1 MTLMPTGRLRLEG
14 KVAVITGAGSSGPG
28 LGTGKA
34 ASILFAREGAK
45 VLLVDRNP
53 QAAEETLA
61 TIREEG
67 GEASIIGADVTLAV
81 DCQAIADAAV
91 ERYGALHI
99 LFNNVGITGP
109 GSPTDVEESVWDNV
123 LDVNLKSMMLTTK
136 YAVPKMMDAGGG
148 SIINMSSI
156 AGVRAG
162 SGAASVPYSASKAG
176 VIGMSETMAVH
187 LGRDNVRV
195 NVIAPGHIYTP
206 MVGGT
211 MEPVTRERRRKA
223 GPLGVEGNAWDIAYA
238 ALFLASDESRWV
250 SGVVLPVDA
259 GLLAATPLAMYT
271 RIQEGE

>member
-1 MTLMPTGRLRLEG
+1 MTLLPTGRLRLEG
-14 KVAVITGAGSSGPG
+14 KVAIITGAGSSGPG
-28 LGTGKA
+28 TGTGKA
-34 ASILFAREGAK
+34 TSILFAREGAK
-45 VLLVDRNP
+45 VLLVDRNA

-67 GEASIIGADVTLAV
+67 GEGSVMAADVTLAA
-81 DCQAIADAAV
+81 DCEAIAAAAV
-91 ERYGALHI
+91 ERYGGLDI

-136 YAVPKMMDAGGG
+136 YAVPRMIDAGGG

-211 MEPVTRERRRKA
+211 MEPITRERRRKA

-259 GLLAATPLAMYT
+259 GLLAATPLAMYS

>member
-67 GEASIIGADVTLAV
+67 GEASVIGADVTLAV

-259 GLLAATPLAMYT
+259 GLLAATPLAMYS

>member
-14 KVAVITGAGSSGPG
+14 KVAIITGAGSSGPG

-53 QAAEETLA
+53 RAAEETLV

-67 GEASIIGADVTLAV
+67 GEASVFAADVTLAA
-81 DCQAIADAAV
+81 DCEAIAEAAA
-91 ERYGALHI
+91 ERYGAVDI

-136 YAVPKMMDAGGG
+136 YAVPKMIDAGGG

-259 GLLAATPLAMYT
+259 GLLAATPLAMYS

>member
-1 MTLMPTGRLRLEG
+1 MTLLPSGRPRLQD
-14 KVAVITGAGSSGPG
+14 KVAIVTGAGSSGPG
-28 LGTGKA
+28 TGTGKA
-34 ASILFAREGAK
+34 ASILFAQEGAK
-45 VLLVDRNP
+45 VLLVDRNT

-61 TIREEG
+61 IIHEQG
-67 GEASIIGADVTLAV
+67 GEASVMAADVTSAA
-81 DCQAIADAAV
+81 DCEAIVNAAV

-109 GSPTDVEESVWDNV
+109 GTPTDVEESVWDNV

-136 YAVPKMMDAGGG
+136 YAAPKMIDAGG

-162 SGAASVPYSASKAG
+162 SGLASIPYSASKSG

-187 LGRDNVRV
+187 LGRDNIRV

-206 MVGGT
+206 MVAGA
-211 MEPVTRERRRKA
+211 MAEETRQNRRKA

-238 ALFLASDESRWV
+238 ALFLASDEARWV

-259 GLLAATPLAMYT
+259 GLLAATPLAMYS
-271 RIQEGE
+271 RIRDEE

>member
-259 GLLAATPLAMYT
+259 GLLAATPLAMYS

>member
-14 KVAVITGAGSSGPG
+14 KVAIITGAGSSGPG

-53 QAAEETLA
+53 RAAEETLV

-67 GEASIIGADVTLAV
+67 GEASVFAADVTLAA
-81 DCQAIADAAV
+81 DCEAIAEAAA
-91 ERYGALHI
+91 ERYGAVHI

-136 YAVPKMMDAGGG
+136 YAVPKMIDAGGG

-259 GLLAATPLAMYT
+259 GLLAATPLAMYS

>member
-67 GEASIIGADVTLAV
+67 GEASVIGADVTLAV

-91 ERYGALHI
+91 ERYGSLHI

-259 GLLAATPLAMYT
+259 GLLAATPLAMYS
-271 RIQEGE
+271 RISEGE

>member
-1 MTLMPTGRLRLEG
+1 MPTGRLRLEG

-34 ASILFAREGAK
+34 ASILFAREGAR

-211 MEPVTRERRRKA
+211 MEPITRERRRKA

-259 GLLAATPLAMYT
+259 GLLAATPLAMYS
-271 RIQEGE
+271 RISEGE

>member
-1 MTLMPTGRLRLEG
+1 M
-14 KVAVITGAGSSGPG
+14 
-28 LGTGKA
+28 
-34 ASILFAREGAK
+34 
-45 VLLVDRNP
+45 LLVDRNP

-61 TIREEG
+61 TIREAG
-67 GEASIIGADVTLAV
+67 GEASVIAADVTLAA
-81 DCQAIADAAV
+81 DCEAIANAAV

-109 GSPTDVEESVWDNV
+109 GSPTEVEESVWDNV

-136 YAVPKMMDAGGG
+136 YAVPRMIDAGGG

-211 MEPVTRERRRKA
+211 MQPQVREWRRKA

-238 ALFLASDESRWV
+238 ALFLASDEARWV

-259 GLLAATPLAMYT
+259 GLLAATPLAMYS
-271 RIQEGE
+271 RIREGD

>member
-34 ASILFAREGAK
+34 ASILFAREGAR

-67 GEASIIGADVTLAV
+67 GEASVIGADVTLAV

-91 ERYGALHI
+91 ERYGSLHI

-259 GLLAATPLAMYT
+259 GLLAATPLAMYS
-271 RIQEGE
+271 RISEGE

>member
-34 ASILFAREGAK
+34 ASILFAREGAR

-211 MEPVTRERRRKA
+211 MEPITRERRRKA

-259 GLLAATPLAMYT
+259 GLLAATPLAMYS
-271 RIQEGE
+271 RISEGE

>member
-14 KVAVITGAGSSGPG
+14 KVAIITGAGSSGPG

-53 QAAEETLA
+53 RAAEETLA

-67 GEASIIGADVTLAV
+67 GEASVFGADVTLAA
-81 DCQAIADAAV
+81 DCEAIAEAAA
-91 ERYGALHI
+91 ERYGAVHV

-136 YAVPKMMDAGGG
+136 YAVPKMIDAGGG

-259 GLLAATPLAMYT
+259 GLLAATPLAMYS

>member
-1 MTLMPTGRLRLEG
+1 MTLMPTGRRRLEG

-67 GEASIIGADVTLAV
+67 GEASVIGADVTLAV

-259 GLLAATPLAMYT
+259 GLLAATPLAMYS
-271 RIQEGE
+271 RISEGE

>member
-1 MTLMPTGRLRLEG
+1 
-14 KVAVITGAGSSGPG
+14 
-28 LGTGKA
+28 
-34 ASILFAREGAK
+34 
-45 VLLVDRNP
+45 
-53 QAAEETLA
+53 
-61 TIREEG
+61 
-67 GEASIIGADVTLAV
+67 
-81 DCQAIADAAV
+81 
-91 ERYGALHI
+91 
-99 LFNNVGITGP
+99 
-109 GSPTDVEESVWDNV
+109 
-123 LDVNLKSMMLTTK
+123 MLTTK
-136 YAVPKMMDAGGG
+136 YAVPKMIDSGGG

-162 SGAASVPYSASKAG
+162 SGAASPPYSASKAG

-259 GLLAATPLAMYT
+259 GLLAATPLAMYS

>member
-1 MTLMPTGRLRLEG
+1 MTLLPSGRPRLQD
-14 KVAVITGAGSSGPG
+14 KVAIITGAGSSGPG

-34 ASILFAREGAK
+34 SSILFAREGAR

-61 TIREEG
+61 AIHEEG
-67 GEASIIGADVTLAV
+67 GEGSIIAADVTSAADCEAV
-81 DCQAIADAAV
+81 MEAAV
-91 ERYGALHI
+91 QRYGGLHI
-99 LFNNVGITGP
+99 LFNNFGITGP
-109 GSPTDVEESVWDNV
+109 GTPTEVEESVWDNV

-136 YAVPKMMDAGGG
+136 YAVPRMIDSGGG

-162 SGAASVPYSASKAG
+162 SGMASIPYSASKSG

-206 MVGGT
+206 MVAGA
-211 MEPVTRERRRKA
+211 MPDRTRELRRKA
-223 GPLGVEGNAWDIAYA
+223 GPLGIEGNGWDIAYA

-259 GLLAATPLAMYT
+259 GLLAATPLAVYQNI
-271 RIQEGE
+271 REDD